1 MTFIGGNFT
10 RSMID
15 YVEEKITKLN
25 KYTATADAVVSYSS
39 LKDDKFKVE
48 ISLKNQIRATSVG
61 IDFYA
66 LIGDVVNKL
75 ELQIKRFKSTATFK
89 KEKHHGILVSDD
101 ADFEAEDDLIE
112 KEKVVILDEISSDE
126 AIDEM
131 ELLGHNF
138 YVYRDIDRKA
148 TCIVYKRA
156 DGTYGL
162 METR

>member
-1 MTFIGGNFT
+1 MTFIGGFT
-10 RSMID
+10 KAMID
-15 YVEEKITKLN
+15 YSQEKIEKLN
-25 KYTATADAVVSYSS
+25 KYTKTADAVVSYSS
-39 LKDDKFKVE
+39 LKDDRFKVE
-48 ISLKNQIRATSVG
+48 VSLNNQIRATSIG

-89 KEKHHGILVSDD
+89 QKRHGILVSDD
-101 ADFEAEDDLIE
+101 VDSEIEDDLIE

-138 YVYRDIDRKA
+138 YVYRDIDRK
-148 TCIVYKRA
+148 TICIVYKRA
-156 DGTYGL
+156 DGAYGL

>member
-1 MTFIGGNFT
+1 MTFIGNFT
-10 RSMID
+10 KAMMD
-15 YVEEKITKLN
+15 YSEEKISKLN
-25 KYTATADAVVSYSS
+25 KYTKTTDAVVSYSS

-48 ISLKNQIRATSVG
+48 VSLNNQIRATAVG
-61 IDFYA
+61 VDFYA
-66 LIGDVVNKL
+66 LIGDVINKL

-89 KEKHHGILVSDD
+89 EKHHGIIVSDD
-101 ADFEAEDDLIE
+101 ADSEVEDLIE

-148 TCIVYKRA
+148 VCIVYKRA

>member
-10 RSMID
+10 KAMID
-15 YVEEKITKLN
+15 YSEEKIEKLS
-25 KYTATADAVVSYSS
+25 KYTKTGDAVVCYSA

-48 ISLKNQIRATSVG
+48 ISLNNQIRATAVG
-61 IDFYA
+61 VDFYA

-89 KEKHHGILVSDD
+89 EKHHGILVSDD
-101 ADFEAEDDLIE
+101 ADSEVEDDLIE

-148 TCIVYKRA
+148 VCIVYKRA

>member
-10 RSMID
+10 KAMID
-15 YVEEKITKLN
+15 YSEEKIEKLS
-25 KYTATADAVVSYSS
+25 KYTKTGDAVVCYSA

-48 ISLKNQIRATSVG
+48 ISLNNQIRATAVG
-61 IDFYA
+61 VDFYA

-89 KEKHHGILVSDD
+89 EKHHGILVSDD
-101 ADFEAEDDLIE
+101 ADSEVEDLIE

-148 TCIVYKRA
+148 VCIVYKRA

>member
-1 MTFIGGNFT
+1 MTFIGGFT
-10 RSMID
+10 KAMID
-15 YVEEKITKLN
+15 YSEEKISKLS
-25 KYTATADAVVSYSS
+25 KYTKTADAVVSYSS

-48 ISLKNQIRATSVG
+48 VSLNNQIRATAVG
-61 IDFYA
+61 VDFYA

-89 KEKHHGILVSDD
+89 EKHHGILAS
-101 ADFEAEDDLIE
+101 DFEAEDDLIE

-131 ELLGHNF
+131 ELLGHTF